1 MRAINSGI
9 SLTEKDAGIVKG
21 MLERGDRQHDIAS
34 WFGVNGGRIAEISVG
49 KKFSYVSPERY
60 DLPPRGPYLSGM
72 DMMRVKDKI
81 KSLNNEI
88 SRIFKKLA
96 KDESNNIV
104 WLKNDISIM
113 KNNINRIYNDM

>member
-21 MLERGDRQHDIAS
+21 MLKRGDRQHDIAS

-72 DMMRVKDKI
+72 DTMRVKDKI

-96 KDESNNIV
+96 KDESNNVV

-113 KNNINRIYNDM
+113 KKNIDRIYNDL